1 MLVACAWLS
10 SIGPSFGSR
19 RRARPVL
26 CHGMRYEEECTA
38 VRGVQEDD
46 EVMMYDEDGD
56 GVTRSYT
63 GFIAMC
69 NAIEPSE

>member
-1 MLVACAWLS
+1 MRGFLVLGRASEVAE
-10 SIGPSFGSR
+10 GPGPYY
-19 RRARPVL
+19 ATV
-26 CHGMRYEEECTA
+26 CVMTEEECIA
-38 VRGVQEDD
+38 VAGVQERDD
-46 EVMMYDEDGD
+46 KMMYEDDD

>member
-1 MLVACAWLS
+1 MLVARAWLS

-46 EVMMYDEDGD
+46 KMMYEDDD

>member
-1 MLVACAWLS
+1 
-10 SIGPSFGSR
+10 
-19 RRARPVL
+19 
-26 CHGMRYEEECTA
+26 MRYEEECTA

-46 EVMMYDEDGD
+46 KMMYEDDD

>member
-1 MLVACAWLS
+1 MRGFLVPGRAS
-10 SIGPSFGSR
+10 SRGGSR

-26 CHGMRYEEECTA
+26 CHVVRYEEVCTA
-38 VRGVQEDD
+38 VAGVQERDD
-46 EVMMYDEDGD
+46 KMMYDVED

>member
-1 MLVACAWLS
+1 MT
-10 SIGPSFGSR
+10 
-19 RRARPVL
+19 
-26 CHGMRYEEECTA
+26 EEECIA
-38 VRGVQEDD
+38 VAGVQERDD
-46 EVMMYDEDGD
+46 KMMYEDDD

>member
-1 MLVACAWLS
+1 MRGFLVSGRAS
-10 SIGPSFGSR
+10 SRGGSR

-38 VRGVQEDD
+38 VRGVQEEDKM
-46 EVMMYDEDGD
+46 MMYDVED

>member
-1 MLVACAWLS
+1 
-10 SIGPSFGSR
+10 
-19 RRARPVL
+19 
-26 CHGMRYEEECTA
+26 MRYEEECTA
-38 VRGVQEDD
+38 VAGVQERDD
-46 EVMMYDEDGD
+46 KMTYDVED